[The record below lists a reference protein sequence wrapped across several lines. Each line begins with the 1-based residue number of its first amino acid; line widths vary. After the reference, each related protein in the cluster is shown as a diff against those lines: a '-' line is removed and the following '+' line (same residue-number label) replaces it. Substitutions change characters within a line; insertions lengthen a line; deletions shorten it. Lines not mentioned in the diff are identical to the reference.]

1 MSDPVQTATNG
12 WRRATRVA
20 LWAGLCLAAALSG
33 CGDPEPRWPPDGWS
47 PGNTPWLY
55 NGDERGV
62 STSTVVRRAMTA
74 DTTVGVRSLD
84 PGSVMLMHLS
94 YLTRNLDPH
103 ASEDAYGMGIS
114 DTTTW
119 ADIEAF
125 YTRAL
130 AGTGLR
136 RDSTADGVADAATWP
151 AVKAVYADQMA
162 QAGIRGGL
170 TPGTLAS
177 APPRVRSRHAAW
189 VYDDRRGDDDL
200 VFSVVYS
207 VVESGH
213 PGRTYRF
220 LSVREP
226 QRTRR

>member
-1 MSDPVQTATNG
+1 MPNHSSRSG
-12 WRRATRVA
+12 WRRASRVA
-20 LWAGLCLAAALSG
+20 LWAAICVAVALTG
-33 CGDPEPRWPPDGWS
+33 CGEPEPRWPPDEWS

-62 STSTVVRRAMTA
+62 STSDVVRRAMAA
-74 DTTVGVRSLD
+74 DTTVDARSLYPD
-84 PGSVMLMHLS
+84 AVMQMHLS

-103 ASEDAYGMGIS
+103 ASDGASGEGIS

-125 YTRAL
+125 YTAAL

-151 AVKAVYADQMA
+151 AVKAFYAKWLA
-162 QAGIRGGL
+162 QGGSRRGL

-226 QRTRR
+226 QRTRS